1 MRTRSREQHEAHKK
15 IIRDSIEVDGE
26 RHFAE
31 AHSGEIRFSSR
42 TLFLN
47 SRAKALF
54 EVRNSA
60 SRHAHSR
67 HAHLH
72 GEASSAQGTDVI
84 AKLGA
89 EQPQGLVLK

>member
-1 MRTRSREQHEAHKK
+1 MRTRSREQHEAHKNM
-15 IIRDSIEVDGE
+15 IRDSIEVDGE

-31 AHSGEIRFSSR
+31 AHSGEIRFSSCTR
-42 TLFLN
+42 FLN

-60 SRHAHSR
+60 SRHAH
-67 HAHLH
+67 LH
-72 GEASSAQGTDVI
+72 GEASSAQSTDVI
-84 AKLGA
+84 AELGA

>member
-1 MRTRSREQHEAHKK
+1 MRPRSREQHEAHKK
-15 IIRDSIEVDGE
+15 IIRDSIEVNGE

-31 AHSGEIRFSSR
+31 AQSGEIRFSSCTR
-42 TLFLN
+42 FLN

-72 GEASSAQGTDVI
+72 GEASGAQSTDVI
-84 AKLGA
+84 AELGA

>member
-1 MRTRSREQHEAHKK
+1 M
-15 IIRDSIEVDGE
+15 IRDSIEVDAE

-31 AHSGEIRFSSR
+31 AHSGEIRFSSCTR
-42 TLFLN
+42 FLN

-67 HAHLH
+67 HAHSRHAHLH
-72 GEASSAQGTDVI
+72 GEASGAQSTDVI
-84 AKLGA
+84 AEFGA